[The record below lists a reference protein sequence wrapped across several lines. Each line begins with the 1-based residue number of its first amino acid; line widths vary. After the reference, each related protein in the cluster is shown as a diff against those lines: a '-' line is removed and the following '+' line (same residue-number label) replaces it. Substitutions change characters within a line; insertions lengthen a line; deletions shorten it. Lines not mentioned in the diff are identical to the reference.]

1 MDRIKTFVE
10 GLDEDL
16 NGGFPKGHIILITG
30 TPGTM
35 KSSLVLNVMFQ
46 NALHNNMKS
55 LYISVE
61 ESKESLVATMEN
73 LGLTPLDERKLFIV
87 DVAKLRLEHQEA
99 DEARDWLK
107 ILKEYIFRR
116 VRDEHFEIVAIDSL
130 TALYSLVA
138 FTNPRNELFHFFGFL
153 RELGVTVLLICE
165 AVSEESAFGLYRE
178 DYLADGII
186 QLKFTSL
193 GESDVSLRIR
203 IVKMR
208 HTKVHHGYKA
218 LILRDGKFVTTPIIT
233 E

>member
-16 NGGFPKGHIILITG
+16 SGGLPRGHIILITG

-35 KSSLVLNVMFQ
+35 KSSLVLNILFH
-46 NALHNNMKS
+46 NAVSNNMKS

-61 ESKESLVATMEN
+61 ESKESLLATMRN
-73 LGLTPLDERKLFIV
+73 LGMEPVDERKLFIV

-116 VRDEHFEIVAIDSL
+116 VRDEKFEIVAIDSL
-130 TALYSLVA
+130 TALYSLVS

-165 AVSEESAFGLYRE
+165 AVSEESSFGLYRE

-218 LILRDGKFVTTPIIT
+218 LIVRDGKFVTTPVIA

>member
-16 NGGFPKGHIILITG
+16 NGGIPKGHIILVTG

-35 KSSLVLNVMFQ
+35 KSSIVLNIMYQ
-46 NALHNNMKS
+46 NASVNNMKS

-61 ESKESLVATMEN
+61 ESKESLLETMRG
-73 LGLTPLDERKLFIV
+73 LGMSPVDEKKLFIV

-116 VRDEHFEIVAIDSL
+116 VRDERFEIIAIDSL

-186 QLKFTSL
+186 QMKFTSL

-218 LILRDGKFVTTPIIT
+218 LIFRDGKFVTTPIIT